1 MMLRVLPFLAL
12 TTYSAGRWAMLGLVV
27 TFLTAGLSSGEGRSG
42 VRLQVTPHCSTN
54 LCLLQRVAGLG
65 LLGLAAL
72 LALYRHRTASR
83 RGKRDLTEDQ
93 ALCNFLLLRPDE
105 IVTDRRCYDR

>member
-1 MMLRVLPFLAL
+1 MRRVVVQ
-12 TTYSAGRWAMLGLVV
+12 SLVITV
-27 TFLTAGLSSGEGRSG
+27 LTAGLSSESRQGRSG

-72 LALYRHRTASR
+72 LALYRHRTANR

-105 IVTDRRCYDR
+105 IVINRRCYDR